1 MLLDTCFFIDRA
13 GERAGGAS
21 GPCLAFLQ
29 RHRHVTKRVS
39 VVSIGEFAVGASA
52 RDTFRVFRGYQPVPL
67 GAATAIAA
75 GRLQADLGFEMG
87 ENDLWIAA
95 TALRFGWPLVTRDKV
110 FGRVPGLKVIGY

>member
-13 GERAGGAS
+13 GERAGGVP
-21 GPCLAFLQ
+21 GPCLAFLEQ
-29 RHRHVTKRVS
+29 HRHGTKRVS

-52 RDTFRVFRGYQPVPL
+52 SDTLRVFRGYQPVSL

-75 GRLQADLGFEMG
+75 GRLQAGLKFELG

-95 TALRFGWPLVTRDKV
+95 TALRFGWPLVTRDAA
-110 FGRVPGLKVIGY
+110 FARVPGLKVVAY